1 MRKLMSDKELKTV
14 IERFGLRPDIQVKP
28 IYILNVPVVF
38 LGLNS
43 KGLEMWKSKD
53 GKFLYIMY

>member
-1 MRKLMSDKELKTV
+1 MSDKELKAV
-14 IERFGLRPDIQVKP
+14 IKRFGLRPDIQVEP
-28 IYILNVPVVF
+28 IYVLNVPVVF